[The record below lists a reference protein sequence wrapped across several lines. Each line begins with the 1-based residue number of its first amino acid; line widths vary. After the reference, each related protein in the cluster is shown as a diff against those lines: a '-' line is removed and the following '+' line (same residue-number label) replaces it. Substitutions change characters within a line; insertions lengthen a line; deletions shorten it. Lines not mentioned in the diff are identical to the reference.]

1 MIPKKAGR
9 LSEHFKLSEF
19 TKSNKALE
27 NGINNT
33 PPENA
38 IYNLQ
43 ALCNNVLEPIR
54 QYFNCP
60 VIITSGF
67 RSKKLNQTIGG
78 SKYSQHLKGEASDF
92 IVKGVKTSDIFAFL
106 TNTKK
111 WTSGQIHTP
120 ARTDHREAGG
130 EYSKDHEK
138 WLTSQSISFDQV
150 IYEKRG
156 KSEWIHISHK
166 RNRREKLIAT
176 FENGKPNYRR
186 VS

>member
-1 MIPKKAGR
+1 MR

-19 TKSNKALE
+19 TKSKTAMD
-27 NGINNT
+27 NGIDNT
-33 PPENA
+33 PSENA
-38 IYNLQ
+38 IYNLE
-43 ALCNNVLEPIR
+43 ALCKDVLEPIR

-67 RSKKLNQTIGG
+67 RSKKLNGLIGG

-92 IVKGVKTSDIFAFL
+92 IVKGVKTSDVFAFI

-111 WTSGQIHTP
+111 WTSGQIHT
-120 ARTDHREAGG
+120 
-130 EYSKDHEK
+130 EYSQNHEK
-138 WLTSQSISFDQV
+138 WLTAQSILFDQV

>member
-1 MIPKKAGR
+1 MR
-9 LSEHFKLSEF
+9 LSEHFILREF
-19 TKSNKALE
+19 TKSISALE
-27 NGINNT
+27 NGIDNT
-33 PPENA
+33 PADNA
-38 IYNLQ
+38 IKNLE
-43 ALCNNVLEPIR
+43 ALCKNVLEPIR

-67 RSKKLNQTIGG
+67 RSKKLNERIGG

-92 IVKGVKTSDIFAFL
+92 IVKGVKTSDVFAFL
-106 TNTKK
+106 TNIKK
-111 WTSGQIHTP
+111 WTSGQIHT
-120 ARTDHREAGG
+120 

-138 WLTSQSISFDQV
+138 WLTSKSILFDQV

-176 FENGKPNYRR
+176 IENGKPNYRR
-186 VS
+186 IS

>member
-1 MIPKKAGR
+1 MSMIPKKAWR
-9 LSEHFKLSEF
+9 LSEHFILPEF
-19 TKSNKALE
+19 TKSKTAIE
-27 NGINNT
+27 SGIDNT
-33 PPENA
+33 PSENV

-43 ALCNNVLEPIR
+43 ALCINVLEPIR

-67 RSKKLNQTIGG
+67 RNKKLNELIGG

-92 IVKGVKTSDIFAFL
+92 IVKGVKTSDVFAFI

-111 WTSGQIHTP
+111 WTSGQIHT
-120 ARTDHREAGG
+120 
-130 EYSKDHEK
+130 EYSQNHEK
-138 WLTSQSISFDQV
+138 WLTAQSILFDQV